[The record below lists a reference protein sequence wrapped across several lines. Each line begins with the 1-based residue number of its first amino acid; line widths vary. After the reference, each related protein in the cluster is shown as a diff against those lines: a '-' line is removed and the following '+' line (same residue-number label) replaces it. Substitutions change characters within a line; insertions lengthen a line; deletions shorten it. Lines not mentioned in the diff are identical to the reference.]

1 MVTIEPYIIYLLL
14 LHLPWMSGQTKEKEL
29 ELYIFLS
36 SYYDGPKLSY
46 IIERHPLSDFIFV
59 QDDVH
64 NICEDHA
71 CYRAFMIFTNN
82 YLTILMVGIFTEKL
96 EAQL

>member
-1 MVTIEPYIIYLLL
+1 MSIE
-14 LHLPWMSGQTKEKEL
+14 GQKMPSMMQV
-29 ELYIFLS
+29 YIFLS

-82 YLTILMVGIFTEKL
+82 YLAILMVGIFTEKL